1 MAKRIKVPMSS
12 ARGRLFELADLVR
25 QSSDDTAVV
34 FEHRGSKD
42 HVVLVREARLDYLE
56 ARVAALEKRVETPF
70 TVRGSLKT
78 DLPDKD
84 LDELLRQIRQEW
96 SSTSSKKVG

>member
-1 MAKRIKVPMSS
+1 MARRIKVPMSS

-56 ARVAALEKRVETPF
+56 SRVAALEQRVEKPF

-78 DLPDKD
+78 KLPDKD
-84 LDELLRQIRQEW
+84 LDELLRQIRREW
-96 SSTSSKKVG
+96 SPTPSKKVG